1 QEIIYDPHK
10 RISEIKEH
18 HKNRLADI
26 SRVIKDNP
34 LTPLRISQLHFG
46 DLDDANSYLALSE
59 VLGHLFFLENQELV
73 KSVEK
78 NGKILYYS

>member
-1 QEIIYDPHK
+1 V
-10 RISEIKEH
+10 
-18 HKNRLADI
+18 KNVSVYLFDL
-26 SRVIKDNP
+26 K
-34 LTPLRISQLHFG
+34 ISQLHFG
-46 DLDDANSYLALSE
+46 DLDDTNSYLALSE